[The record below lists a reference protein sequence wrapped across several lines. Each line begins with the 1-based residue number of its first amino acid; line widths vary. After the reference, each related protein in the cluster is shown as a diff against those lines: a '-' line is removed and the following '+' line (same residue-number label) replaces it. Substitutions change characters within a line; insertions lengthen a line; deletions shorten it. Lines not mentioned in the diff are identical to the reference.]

1 MKHVH
6 PIAALALSG
15 LALAGLA
22 ACGTAS
28 AGEETPKQS
37 KSASTSAKDEPRSS
51 SSNKRNAPVKDV
63 TIGDLTDD
71 GYGMKKVAVNVT
83 NHSSKVSDYS
93 IHLEL
98 LDASGKRVDE
108 TYAGPQS
115 LGAGQKATED
125 AAFFTAEKGVKVKI
139 TKVERWGAL

>member
-1 MKHVH
+1 MKKYVR

-15 LALAGLA
+15 LAVAGLA
-22 ACGTAS
+22 ACGTAE
-28 AGEETPKQS
+28 ADETPAK
-37 KSASTSAKDEPRSS
+37 KTASASAKDEPRSW
-51 SSNKRNAPVKDV
+51 SSNEKNAPVKDV
-63 TIGDLTDD
+63 KIGDLTDD

-83 NHSSKVSDYS
+83 NHSSKASDYS

-125 AAFFTAEKGVKVKI
+125 ATFFSADKGVKVKI